1 MYDVCLGV
9 SPLLLKRLRGERAGK
24 DLNKERGEKILGSSG
39 GKGLRR
45 KRGEIN
51 DLNRELGGGGGDV
64 REERQKIWGKKA
76 LGGKGE
82 K

>member
-1 MYDVCLGV
+1 M
-9 SPLLLKRLRGERAGK
+9 
-24 DLNKERGEKILGSSG
+24 

-51 DLNRELGGGGGDV
+51 DLNKELGGGGEDL

>member
-1 MYDVCLGV
+1 M
-9 SPLLLKRLRGERAGK
+9 
-24 DLNKERGEKILGSSG
+24 

-45 KRGEIN
+45 KRGGIN
-51 DLNRELGGGGGDV
+51 DLNRELGGGGGEKLL
-64 REERQKIWGKKA
+64 REERQKIGGKKA

>member
-1 MYDVCLGV
+1 M
-9 SPLLLKRLRGERAGK
+9 
-24 DLNKERGEKILGSSG
+24 

-51 DLNRELGGGGGDV
+51 DLNRELGGGKDL

>member
-1 MYDVCLGV
+1 M
-9 SPLLLKRLRGERAGK
+9 
-24 DLNKERGEKILGSSG
+24 

-51 DLNRELGGGGGDV
+51 DLNRELGGERSWGGKAEDLGA
-64 REERQKIWGKKA
+64 KA

>member
-1 MYDVCLGV
+1 M
-9 SPLLLKRLRGERAGK
+9 
-24 DLNKERGEKILGSSG
+24 

-45 KRGEIN
+45 KRREIN
-51 DLNRELGGGGGDV
+51 DLNRELGRGKDL

>member
-1 MYDVCLGV
+1 M
-9 SPLLLKRLRGERAGK
+9 
-24 DLNKERGEKILGSSG
+24 

-51 DLNRELGGGGGDV
+51 DLNKELGGKDL

>member
-1 MYDVCLGV
+1 M
-9 SPLLLKRLRGERAGK
+9 GK
-24 DLNKERGEKILGSSG
+24 SQ
-39 GKGLRR
+39 RR

-51 DLNRELGGGGGDV
+51 DLNRERGKDLG
-64 REERQKIWGKKA
+64 EERQKIWGKKA

>member
-1 MYDVCLGV
+1 M
-9 SPLLLKRLRGERAGK
+9 
-24 DLNKERGEKILGSSG
+24 

-45 KRGEIN
+45 RRGEIN
-51 DLNRELGGGGGDV
+51 DLNRELGGGGGGGEDL

>member
-1 MYDVCLGV
+1 M
-9 SPLLLKRLRGERAGK
+9 
-24 DLNKERGEKILGSSG
+24 
-39 GKGLRR
+39 GKGLR
-45 KRGEIN
+45 KQRGGIN
-51 DLNRELGGGGGDV
+51 DLNRELGGEDL

>member
-1 MYDVCLGV
+1 M
-9 SPLLLKRLRGERAGK
+9 
-24 DLNKERGEKILGSSG
+24 

-51 DLNRELGGGGGDV
+51 DLNKELGGGGGEDL
-64 REERQKIWGKKA
+64 REERQKIWGKNG

>member
-1 MYDVCLGV
+1 M
-9 SPLLLKRLRGERAGK
+9 
-24 DLNKERGEKILGSSG
+24 

-51 DLNRELGGGGGDV
+51 DLNRELGGGGEDL